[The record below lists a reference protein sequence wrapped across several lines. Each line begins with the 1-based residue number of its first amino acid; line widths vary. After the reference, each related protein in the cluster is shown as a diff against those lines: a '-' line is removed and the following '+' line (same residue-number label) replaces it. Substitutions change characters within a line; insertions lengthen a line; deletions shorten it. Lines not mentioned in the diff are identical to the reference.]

1 MTNPAA
7 DAPALVW
14 FRDDLRL
21 ADQPALHAAIRS
33 KRPVICLY
41 VYDAGRSSCRALG
54 GASKWWLHHSL
65 AALGTSL
72 EKIGAR
78 LDLIACDHADLP
90 QIAQSLG
97 AGAVYW
103 TRRYGGAQIACDAQ
117 VKKDLAAAN
126 IEAASFNGH
135 LLREPWEV
143 TTKTGGPMKVFTPFW
158 RASQALGDIPAP
170 LPAPKAFASAP
181 WPKGG
186 QKRATLKTLDL
197 LPTKPDWAKYTRS
210 LLLSIISILLPG

>member
-1 MTNPAA
+1 MPNPAA
-7 DAPALVW
+7 DAPVIVW

-21 ADQPALHAAIRS
+21 ADQPALDAARRS

-41 VYDAGRSSCRALG
+41 VYDAGRSSGRELG
-54 GASKWWLHHSL
+54 AASKWWLHHSL
-65 AALGTSL
+65 AALGASI

-78 LDLIACDHADLP
+78 LDVIAGDHEDLP
-90 QIAQSLG
+90 KFAQSLG

-117 VKKDLAAAN
+117 VKKDLGAAGV
-126 IEAASFNGH
+126 EPASFNGH

-158 RASQALGDIPAP
+158 RASQALGDIRRPCP
-170 LPAPKAFASAP
+170 PP
-181 WPKGG
+181 
-186 QKRATLKTLDL
+186 R
-197 LPTKPDWAKYTRS
+197 R
-210 LLLSIISILLPG
+210 